1 MDESRSLDI
10 FFQPSKRLIFL
21 SVFFVLICALLL
33 YSIPIPYLYKLL
45 LFSIM
50 SIGTLIE
57 LRLKV
62 FLTSPRSIIRWGCD
76 GGLVDDSGNIS
87 DISWWYQRRSGGD
100 KIYVTLSS
108 NSRVWADWVSLD
120 FSVWP
125 WQIGQAVLIARDS
138 VEDPKDF
145 QRLKRLLRSH

>member
-1 MDESRSLDI
+1 MDENHLDI
-10 FFQPSKRLIFL
+10 FLQPSKRLIVL
-21 SVFFVLICALLL
+21 SVFFVLTCSLLL
-33 YSIPIPYLYKLL
+33 YSIPITYLYKLL

-62 FLTSPRSIIRWGCD
+62 FLTSPRAIIRLGCD
-76 GGLVDDSGNIS
+76 GGLVDDSGNVS

-100 KIYVTLSS
+100 KIYGTLSS

-120 FSVWP
+120 FSGWP
-125 WQIGQAVLIARDS
+125 WQFGQAILIARDS
-138 VEDPKDF
+138 VEDPEDF
-145 QRLKRLLRSH
+145 QRLKRLLRSR

>member
-1 MDESRSLDI
+1 MDENHLDI
-10 FFQPSKRLIFL
+10 FLQPSKRLFFL
-21 SVFFVLICALLL
+21 SIFFVLICVFLL
-33 YSIPIPYLYKLL
+33 YSIPITYLYKLL
-45 LFSIM
+45 LLSIM

-62 FLTSPRSIIRWGCD
+62 FLTSSRSIIRLGCD

-87 DISWWYQRRSGGD
+87 DIFWWYQRRSGGE

-120 FSVWP
+120 FSGWP
-125 WQIGQAVLIARDS
+125 WQFGQALLIARDS
-138 VEDPKDF
+138 VENPDDF
-145 QRLKRLLRSH
+145 QRLKRLLRSR

>member
-1 MDESRSLDI
+1 MDENHLDI
-10 FFQPSKRLIFL
+10 FLQPSKRLFFL
-21 SVFFVLICALLL
+21 SIFFVLICVFLL
-33 YSIPIPYLYKLL
+33 YSIPITYLYKLL
-45 LFSIM
+45 LLSII

-62 FLTSPRSIIRWGCD
+62 FLTSSRSIIRLGCD

-87 DISWWYQRRSGGD
+87 DIFWWYQRRSGGE

-120 FSVWP
+120 FSGWP
-125 WQIGQAVLIARDS
+125 WQFGQALLIARDS
-138 VEDPKDF
+138 VENPDDF
-145 QRLKRLLRSH
+145 QRLKRLLRSR